1 MISACT
7 FGALLE
13 YPGSTL
19 HAAIPDP
26 TVRRVLM
33 GLAMGLTAVTIV
45 YSPWGRRSGAHINPC
60 MTLTFFRLG
69 KVAPAD
75 AFFYVLAQFV
85 GGATGVCIAAAALGP
100 ALADPAVNY
109 VVTSP
114 GDGGLPIAFAAEAA
128 ISFILMLTVLFVSNV
143 PSVARLTGVACGLLV
158 ASYIAIEAPASG
170 MSMNPARTFASAL
183 AAGQWRALWI
193 YFSAPPLGMLAA
205 AELYLYFFGGQGIF
219 CAKLDHP
226 DETPCIFLRVSRSF
240 GFREHT
246 KRSDTWHSADVVVVS
261 GGAIGALQVPEPYDL
276 PEDSGG
282 E

>member
-1 MISACT
+1 MNQSERNFHGPEYLMEAAGLGGFMISACT
-7 FGALLE
+7 FGVLLE

-19 HAAIPDP
+19 HGAIPDP
-26 TVRRVLM
+26 IVRRVLM

-69 KVAPAD
+69 KVAPTD
-75 AFFYVLAQFV
+75 AVFYVLAQFV
-85 GGATGVCIAAAALGP
+85 GGATGVYVAAALLGP

-109 VVTSP
+109 VATLP
-114 GDGGLPIAFAAEAA
+114 GDRGLPIAFAAEAA

-143 PSVARLTGVACGLLV
+143 PAVARFTGIACGLLV
-158 ASYIAIEAPASG
+158 ATYIAIEAPASG

-205 AELYLYFFGGQGIF
+205 AELYLFLFGERGVF

-226 DETPCIFLRVSRSF
+226 DDAPCIFCAYRVRSVLAA
-240 GFREHT
+240 RR
-246 KRSDTWHSADVVVVS
+246 KRSDTWQAT
-261 GGAIGALQVPEPYDL
+261 ATTT
-276 PEDSGG
+276 
-282 E
+282 

>member
-1 MISACT
+1 VIRTDRNFHWPEYLMEAAGLGTFMFSACT
-7 FGALLE
+7 FGVLLQ

-19 HAAIPDP
+19 HAAISDP
-26 TVRRVLM
+26 TLRRVLM
-33 GLAMGLTAVTIV
+33 GVAMGLTAVTIV

-60 MTLTFFRLG
+60 MTLTFLRLG

-75 AFFYVLAQFV
+75 ALFYVLAQFV
-85 GGATGVCIAAAALGP
+85 GGATGVYVAAAALGP

-128 ISFILMLTVLFVSNV
+128 ISFVLMLTVLFVSNV
-143 PSVARLTGVACGLLV
+143 PSVARFTGVACGFLV

-205 AELYLYFFGGQGIF
+205 AELYLYFFGAEGVF

-226 DETPCIFLRVSRSF
+226 DDMPCIFCAYRARSVLAT
-240 GFREHT
+240 GR
-246 KRSDTWHSADVVVVS
+246 KRSDTWQAT
-261 GGAIGALQVPEPYDL
+261 ATTT
-276 PEDSGG
+276 
-282 E
+282 